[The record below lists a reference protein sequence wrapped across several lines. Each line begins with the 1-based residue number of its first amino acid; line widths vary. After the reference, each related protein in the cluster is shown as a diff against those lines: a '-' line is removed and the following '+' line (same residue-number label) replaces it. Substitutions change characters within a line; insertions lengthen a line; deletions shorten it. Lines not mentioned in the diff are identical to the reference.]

1 MDITGLMAPFEQTA
15 SDYYSYAR
23 EAAAKGRK
31 IAGYMCSYA
40 PQELLHAAGYLP
52 IRILG
57 RTGET
62 HRADELLQA
71 FSCSFARS
79 VLDSALEQEWPFLDL
94 VMFSHTCDT
103 MQNVADLWR
112 AHTPDTD
119 VLIASVPTRTDGD
132 APLRYYMAELER
144 LKTQLETMTGKA
156 ITDDALA
163 ASLHLYNE
171 HRTAMQAL
179 YALRTSK
186 PALLSGA
193 QMMQIYV
200 SAFLMDRA
208 EHLKHVLAVIDAMN
222 ANEPDD
228 DNGLPRV
235 FVAGGMCRH
244 VGFIELME
252 AAGCVVVGDDLCVG
266 SRSFSFG
273 EPSGAT
279 PMEMLARAYL
289 GRIPC
294 PAFHCDGRQPGDALV
309 EAVRRDKADGV
320 IFLLTN
326 FCDPVAFDYV
336 PQKDALEAANIPALS
351 LSVEQHQAP
360 PEQLRTRVAAF
371 AEMLREGAGS

>member
-1 MDITGLMAPFEQTA
+1 MDMTALMNPFEKVA
-15 SDYYSYAR
+15 SDYYGYAR
-23 EAAAKGRK
+23 EAAAGGRK
-31 IAGYMCSYA
+31 VAGFMCSYA

-57 RTGET
+57 REGDT

-79 VLDSALEQEWPFLDL
+79 VLDSALEGEWPFLDL
-94 VMFSHTCDT
+94 IMFSHTCDT

-112 AHTPDTD
+112 AHTPDTE

-144 LKTQLETMTGKA
+144 LKAKLEAKTGP
-156 ITDDALA
+156 ITDERLA
-163 ASLHLYNE
+163 ASLQVYND
-171 HRTAMQAL
+171 HRAAMNEL
-179 YALRTSK
+179 YALRTAK
-186 PALLSGA
+186 PGLLSGA
-193 QMMQIYV
+193 RMMQIYV

-208 EHLKHVLAVIDAMN
+208 EHLALVREVIAALNAAEDAGD
-222 ANEPDD
+222 AS
-228 DNGLPRV
+228 LPRV

-266 SRSFSFG
+266 SRSFAPGDGSA
-273 EPSGAT
+273 ST
-279 PMEMLARAYL
+279 PIEALARAYL

-294 PAFHCDGRQPGDALV
+294 PAFHRDGRQPGDALV
-309 EAVRRDKADGV
+309 EMAQRDKADGV

-336 PQKDALEAANIPALS
+336 PQKDALEAAGIPALS
-351 LSVEQHQAP
+351 LSVEQHREP

-371 AEMLREGAGS
+371 AEMLREGVNA

>member
-1 MDITGLMAPFEQTA
+1 MDMTRLIVPFEKVA
-15 SDYYSYAR
+15 SDYYSYAK
-23 EAAAKGRK
+23 EAAAAGRK
-31 IAGYMCSYA
+31 VAGYMCSYA

-57 RTGET
+57 REGDT

-112 AHTPDTD
+112 AHAPHTE

-132 APLRYYMAELER
+132 AAKRYYVAELER
-144 LKTQLETMTGKA
+144 LKKKIEAKTGP
-156 ITDDALA
+156 ITDEQLA
-163 ASLHLYNE
+163 ASLKLFEE
-171 HRTAMQAL
+171 HRNTMQEL
-179 YALRTSK
+179 YALRTAK
-186 PALLSGA
+186 PGLLSGA
-193 QMMQIYV
+193 QMMNISV
-200 SAFLMDRA
+200 SALLMDRA
-208 EHLKHVLAVIDAMN
+208 EHLALVQAVIA
-222 ANEPDD
+222 ALKSDD
-228 DNGLPRV
+228 CTGDTTLPKV

-252 AAGCVVVGDDLCVG
+252 SAGCAVVGDDLCVG
-266 SRSFSFG
+266 SRSFVQGKSDA
-273 EPSGAT
+273 AT
-279 PMEMLARAYL
+279 PLEALAKIYL

-294 PAFHCDGRQPGDALV
+294 PAFHRDARHPGEALV

-326 FCDPVAFDYV
+326 FCDPVAFDFV
-336 PQKDALEAANIPALS
+336 PLKQSLEKAGIPALS
-351 LSVEQHQAP
+351 LSVEQHREP
-360 PEQLRTRVAAF
+360 PEQLRTRVEAF
-371 AEMLREGAGS
+371 AEMLREGSGS